1 MESNNEERIV
11 DPNIEPNEA
20 DSELSLR
27 PQKLK
32 EYIGQ
37 KEAKEMLDVYIKA
50 ALKRNESLD
59 HVLLYGPPGL
69 GKTTLAQII
78 ANELGVNLKVISGP
92 SIERSGDLA
101 SVLST
106 LEAGDVLFI
115 DEIHRLPRYVEEVL
129 YSAMEDYVL
138 DIVVGKESQTRTIRV
153 DLPPFTLVG
162 ATTRFGDLSAP
173 LRDRFGVVLRLE
185 YYSDDELK
193 EIITRTAKVY
203 DTKIDLEAV
212 TELGM
217 RSRGTPRIANR
228 LFRRVR
234 DFADVKND
242 GVISIDVC
250 KEALKKLGIDNDGLD
265 YTDYRYL
272 KAIIETFKGGPVGI
286 ESLAATI
293 SEEVS
298 TIEDVYEP
306 YLLQEGYI
314 KRSNRGR
321 IATEKAYQKLGIKYY
336 KGLFSW

>member
-1 MESNNEERIV
+1 MADERVV
-11 DPNIEPNEA
+11 DPNKEVNEEEI
-20 DSELSLR
+20 ELSLR
-27 PQKLK
+27 PQKLT

-37 KEAKEMLDVYIKA
+37 NEAKEMLDVYIKA
-50 ALKRNESLD
+50 ALKRNEALD

-78 ANELGVNLKVISGP
+78 ANELGVNIKVISGP

-101 SVLST
+101 AVLTT
-106 LEAGDVLFI
+106 LNEGDVLFI

-138 DIVVGKESQTRTIRV
+138 DIVVGKDSQTRTIRV

-173 LRDRFGVVLRLE
+173 LRDRFGVVLRLD
-185 YYSDDELK
+185 YYTTTDLK
-193 EIITRTAKVY
+193 EIVTRTAKVY
-203 DTKIDLEAV
+203 DTKIDNEAV
-212 TELGM
+212 IELGL

-234 DFADVKND
+234 DFADVKNN
-242 GVISIDVC
+242 GVISLDIC
-250 KEALKKLGIDNDGLD
+250 KEALKKLGIDQDGLD

-272 KAIIETFKGGPVGI
+272 RAIVEIFKGGPVGV

-298 TIEDVYEP
+298 TIEDVY
-306 YLLQEGYI
+306 
-314 KRSNRGR
+314 
-321 IATEKAYQKLGIKYY
+321 
-336 KGLFSW
+336 

>member
-1 MESNNEERIV
+1 MDDERIV
-11 DPNIEPNEA
+11 SPEVLEEEDN
-20 DSELSLR
+20 LSLR
-27 PQKLK
+27 PQALK

-37 KEAKEMLDVYIKA
+37 PQAKEMLDVYIKA

-78 ANELGVNLKVISGP
+78 ANELGTNLKVISGP
-92 SIERSGDLA
+92 SVERSGDLA
-101 SVLST
+101 AILST
-106 LEAGDVLFI
+106 LNEGDVLFI

-138 DIVVGKESQTRTIRV
+138 DIMVGKDSSTKSIRI

-162 ATTRFGDLSAP
+162 ATTRFGDLAAP
-173 LRDRFGVVLRLE
+173 LRDRFGVIIRLD
-185 YYSDDELK
+185 YYSIDDLK
-193 EIITRTAKVY
+193 NILARTASVY
-203 DTKIDLEAV
+203 GTTMDQEALLELAS
-212 TELGM
+212 

-234 DFADVKND
+234 DFADVKNS
-242 GVISIDVC
+242 GTITLEIC
-250 KEALKKLGIDNDGLD
+250 KEALSKLGIDKNGLD

-272 KAIIETFKGGPVGI
+272 KAIIETFKGGPVGV
-286 ESLAATI
+286 ESIAATI

-314 KRSNRGR
+314 KRSSRGR
-321 IATEKAYQKLGIKYY
+321 IATEKAYKEMGIPYY
-336 KGLFSW
+336 KGLFQ

>member
-1 MESNNEERIV
+1 MSDLENRVV
-11 DPNIEPNEA
+11 DPNEQLDDE
-20 DSELSLR
+20 SEELPLR
-27 PQKLK
+27 PQKLT

-37 KEAKEMLDVYIKA
+37 KEAKEMLEVYIKA
-50 ALKRNESLD
+50 ALKRNEALD
-59 HVLLYGPPGL
+59 HTLLYGPPGL

-78 ANELGVNLKVISGP
+78 ANELGVNMKVISGP
-92 SIERSGDLA
+92 AIERSGDLA
-101 SVLST
+101 AVLST
-106 LEAGDVLFI
+106 LEEGDVLFI

-129 YSAMEDYVL
+129 YSAMEDYQL
-138 DIVVGKESQTRTIRV
+138 DIMVGKDSQARSIRV

-173 LRDRFGVVLRLE
+173 LRDRFGVVLRLD
-185 YYSDDELK
+185 YYTIDELNS
-193 EIITRTAKVY
+193 IVTRTAKVHE
-203 DTKIDLEAV
+203 TKIDQNASI
-212 TELGM
+212 ELAM

-234 DFADVKND
+234 DFADVKNNGKITLD
-242 GVISIDVC
+242 ICRD
-250 KEALKKLGIDNDGLD
+250 ALSKLGIDNDGLD

-272 KAIIETFKGGPVGI
+272 KAIVEIFNGGPVGV

-321 IATEKAYQKLGIKYY
+321 IATEKAYDKLGVKYY
-336 KGLFSW
+336 RGIFA

>member
-1 MESNNEERIV
+1 MEDRIV
-11 DPNIEPNEA
+11 SPNLEEDEINQ
-20 DSELSLR
+20 ELSLR
-27 PQKLK
+27 PQKLS

-37 KEAKEMLDVYIKA
+37 KDCKEMLDVYIKA
-50 ALKRNESLD
+50 ALKRNEALD

-78 ANELGVNLKVISGP
+78 SNELDVNIKVVSGP

-101 SVLST
+101 AVLST
-106 LEAGDVLFI
+106 LSEGDVSFI

-138 DIVVGKESQTRTIRV
+138 DIVVGKDNQTRTIRV

-173 LRDRFGVVLRLE
+173 LRDRFGGVLRLE
-185 YYSDDELK
+185 YYTDDDLR

-203 DTKIDLEAV
+203 NTKIDKDAV
-212 TELGM
+212 NELSV

-234 DFADVKND
+234 DFADIKND
-242 GVISIDVC
+242 GVISLDIC
-250 KEALKKLGIDNDGLD
+250 KEALQKLGIDSSGLD

-272 KAIIETFKGGPVGI
+272 KAIVETFKGGPVGV
-286 ESLAATI
+286 ESLSATI
-293 SEEVS
+293 NEEVS

-306 YLLQEGYI
+306 YLHQEGYI
-314 KRSNRGR
+314 KRSSRGR
-321 IATEKAYQKLGIKYY
+321 IATEKAYKKLGIKFY
-336 KGLFSW
+336 KGIFE

>member
-1 MESNNEERIV
+1 MADERVV
-11 DPNIEPNEA
+11 DPNKEVNEEEI
-20 DSELSLR
+20 ELSLR
-27 PQKLK
+27 PQKLT

-37 KEAKEMLDVYIKA
+37 NEAKEMLDVYIKA
-50 ALKRNESLD
+50 ALKRNEALD

-78 ANELGVNLKVISGP
+78 ANELGVNIKVISGP

-101 SVLST
+101 AVLTT
-106 LEAGDVLFI
+106 LNEGDVLFI

-138 DIVVGKESQTRTIRV
+138 DIVVGKDSQTRTIRV

-173 LRDRFGVVLRLE
+173 LRDRFGVVLRLD
-185 YYSDDELK
+185 YYTTTDLK
-193 EIITRTAKVY
+193 EIVTRTAKVY
-203 DTKIDLEAV
+203 DTKIDNEAV
-212 TELGM
+212 IELGL

-234 DFADVKND
+234 DFADVKNN
-242 GVISIDVC
+242 GVISLDIC
-250 KEALKKLGIDNDGLD
+250 KEALKKLGIDQDGLD

-272 KAIIETFKGGPVGI
+272 RAIVEIFKGGPVGV

-321 IATEKAYQKLGIKYY
+321 IATEKAYEKLGVKFY
-336 KGLFSW
+336 KGIFA

>member
-1 MESNNEERIV
+1 MAENRVI
-11 DPNIEPNEA
+11 DPNLALGEG

-27 PQKLK
+27 PSLLK

-37 KEAKEMLDVYIKA
+37 KESKEMLEIYIKA

-78 ANELGVNLKVISGP
+78 ANELGVNIKIVAGP

-101 SVLST
+101 AVLST
-106 LEAGDVLFI
+106 LDENDVLFI

-138 DIVVGKESQTRTIRV
+138 DIMVGKDAQARSIRV
-153 DLPPFTLVG
+153 DLPRFTLVG
-162 ATTRFGDLSAP
+162 ATTRFGDLAAP

-185 YYSDDELK
+185 YYTVEELK
-193 EIITRTAKVY
+193 TIVNRTALVY
-203 DTKIDLEAV
+203 DTKIDDSAAG
-212 TELGM
+212 ELAM

-234 DFADVKND
+234 DFADIKND
-242 GVISIDVC
+242 GVISLEIC
-250 KEALKKLGIDNDGLD
+250 KEALNKLGIDSDGLD
-265 YTDYRYL
+265 YTDYKYL
-272 KAIIETFKGGPVGI
+272 RAIIETFNGGPVGV

-293 SEEVS
+293 SEEVT

-321 IATEKAYQKLGIKYY
+321 IATQKAYDKLGIKYF
-336 KGLFSW
+336 KGLFTE

>member
-1 MESNNEERIV
+1 MSDTVENRIV
-11 DPNIEPNEA
+11 DPNEQNNEA
-20 DSELSLR
+20 EEELSLR
-27 PQKLK
+27 PQRIK

-37 KEAKEMLDVYIKA
+37 TEAKEMLEVYIKA
-50 ALKRNESLD
+50 ALMRNESLD
-59 HVLLYGPPGL
+59 HTLLYGPPGL

-78 ANELGVNLKVISGP
+78 ANELNVNIKVVSGP

-101 SVLST
+101 TVLT
-106 LEAGDVLFI
+106 KLNNGDVLFI
-115 DEIHRLPRYVEEVL
+115 DEIHRLPRFVEEIL

-138 DIVVGKESQTRTIRV
+138 DIMIGKDSQTRSLRV
-153 DLPPFTLVG
+153 DLPSFTLVG

-185 YYSDDELK
+185 YYKVEELNT
-193 EIITRTAKVY
+193 IINRTAQVY
-203 DTKIDLEAV
+203 GTKIDENAALELA
-212 TELGM
+212 M

-234 DFADVKND
+234 DFADVKNN
-242 GVISIDVC
+242 GVISLEIC
-250 KEALKKLGIDNDGLD
+250 KEALSKLGIDSDGLD

-272 KAIIETFKGGPVGI
+272 RAIIEVFNGGPVGV

-321 IATEKAYQKLGIKYY
+321 IATKKAYDKLNIKYF
-336 KGLFSW
+336 KGIFE

>member
-1 MESNNEERIV
+1 MTDERIV
-11 DPNIEPNEA
+11 SPNEIE
-20 DSELSLR
+20 DEDGLSLR
-27 PQKLK
+27 PETLS

-37 KEAKEMLDVYIKA
+37 KDAKEMLEIYIKA

-69 GKTTLAQII
+69 GKTTLSQII
-78 ANELGVNLKVISGP
+78 ANEMGTNIKVISGP

-101 SVLST
+101 AILST
-106 LEAGDVLFI
+106 LNEGDILFI

-138 DIVVGKESQTRTIRV
+138 DIVVGKDNSTKSIRI

-185 YYSDDELK
+185 YYTVEELKQIIYRTSKVYNTEIEKDALDEL
-193 EIITRTAKVY
+193 AS
-203 DTKIDLEAV
+203 
-212 TELGM
+212 

-242 GVISIDVC
+242 GVITLDIC
-250 KEALKKLGIDNDGLD
+250 NLALGKLGIDKCGLD

-272 KAIIETFKGGPVGI
+272 KAIINQFKGGPVGV
-286 ESLAATI
+286 ESIAATI
-293 SEEVS
+293 SEEVT

-314 KRSNRGR
+314 MRSSRGR
-321 IATEKAYQKLGIKYY
+321 VATEKAYQQLGISYM
-336 KGLFSW
+336 KGLFK

>member
-1 MESNNEERIV
+1 MSDERVISPGVVEEE
-11 DPNIEPNEA
+11 DN
-20 DSELSLR
+20 LSLR
-27 PQKLK
+27 PQTLK

-37 KEAKEMLDVYIKA
+37 DSAKEMLDVYIKA

-78 ANELGVNLKVISGP
+78 ANELCTNLKVISGP

-101 SVLST
+101 AVLST
-106 LEAGDVLFI
+106 LQEGDVLFI

-138 DIVVGKESQTRTIRV
+138 DIMVGKDNTSKSIRV

-185 YYSDDELK
+185 YYTLEELK
-193 EIITRTAKVY
+193 AIVSRTANVY
-203 DTKIDLEAV
+203 GTSMDLEALQ
-212 TELGM
+212 ELAS

-234 DFADVKND
+234 DFADVKNEGKITLD
-242 GVISIDVC
+242 IC
-250 KEALKKLGIDNDGLD
+250 NEALGKLGIDKNGLD
-265 YTDYRYL
+265 YTDHRYL
-272 KAIIETFKGGPVGI
+272 KAIIHTFKGGPVGV
-286 ESLAATI
+286 ESIAATI

-314 KRSNRGR
+314 KRSSRGR
-321 IATEKAYQKLGIKYY
+321 VATEKAYEELGIPYL
-336 KGLFSW
+336 KGLFA

>member
-1 MESNNEERIV
+1 MENNNEERIV
-11 DPNIEPNEA
+11 DPNIEPNEV

-78 ANELGVNLKVISGP
+78 ANELGVNIKVISGP

-212 TELGM
+212 KELGM

-272 KAIIETFKGGPVGI
+272 RAIVETFKGGPVGV

-336 KGLFSW
+336 KGLFA

>member
-1 MESNNEERIV
+1 MSEDRIV
-11 DPNIEPNEA
+11 DPNKETE
-20 DSELSLR
+20 DYDELSLR

-37 KEAKEMLDVYIKA
+37 NQAKEMLDVYIKA
-50 ALKRNESLD
+50 AKKRNEALD

-69 GKTTLAQII
+69 GKTTLACIV
-78 ANELGVNLKVISGP
+78 ANELGVNIKVVSGP

-101 SVLST
+101 AILST
-106 LEAGDVLFI
+106 LEEGDVLFI

-129 YSAMEDYVL
+129 YSAMEDYAI
-138 DIVVGKESQTRTIRV
+138 DIVVGKDSQTRSIRV
-153 DLPPFTLVG
+153 DLPPFTLIG

-173 LRDRFGVVLRLE
+173 LRDRFGVIIRLE
-185 YYSDDELK
+185 YYSFSELK
-193 EIITRTAKVY
+193 DIVLRTAKVHQA
-203 DTKIDLEAV
+203 KIEDKASD
-212 TELGM
+212 ELAK

-234 DFADVKND
+234 DFADVKTD
-242 GVISIDVC
+242 GVISLDIT
-250 KEALKKLGIDNDGLD
+250 KEALGKLGIDDDGLD

-272 KAIIETFKGGPVGI
+272 KTIIDVFRGGPVGV
-286 ESLAATI
+286 EALSASI

-321 IATEKAYQKLGIKYY
+321 IATEKAFKKLNIKYY
-336 KGLFSW
+336 KGIFE

>member
-1 MESNNEERIV
+1 VSDERVISPGVVEEE
-11 DPNIEPNEA
+11 DN
-20 DSELSLR
+20 LSLR
-27 PQKLK
+27 PQTLK

-37 KEAKEMLDVYIKA
+37 ASAKEMLDVYIRA

-78 ANELGVNLKVISGP
+78 ANELGTNLKVISGP

-101 SVLST
+101 AVLST
-106 LEAGDVLFI
+106 LQEGDVLFI

-138 DIVVGKESQTRTIRV
+138 DIMVGKDNTSKSIRV

-185 YYSDDELK
+185 YYTLEELK
-193 EIITRTAKVY
+193 AIVSRTANVY
-203 DTKIDLEAV
+203 GTSMDLEALQ
-212 TELGM
+212 ELAS

-234 DFADVKND
+234 DFADVKNEGKITLD
-242 GVISIDVC
+242 IC
-250 KEALKKLGIDNDGLD
+250 NEALGKLGIDKNGLD
-265 YTDYRYL
+265 YTDHRYL
-272 KAIIETFKGGPVGI
+272 KAIIHTFKGGPVGV
-286 ESLAATI
+286 ESIAATI

-314 KRSNRGR
+314 KRSSRGR
-321 IATEKAYQKLGIKYY
+321 VATEKAYEELGIPYL
-336 KGLFSW
+336 KGLFA